1 MSAVDDARRR
11 ARVRARVARASWE
24 TDRRSETSTG
34 GRDVAVTS
42 KDFFEEKIVGPEFRC
57 YGCGRG

>member
-1 MSAVDDARRR
+1 
-11 ARVRARVARASWE
+11 VRARVARASWE